1 MALCDNLAMLAELKR
16 KIEHH
21 RRCMDSPMICFPAP
35 VRWAAWLTGT
45 GASIDA
51 CMRRILHLRLERLH
65 RERQTLVALLQWQ
78 DMARQRH
85 ANH

>member
-1 MALCDNLAMLAELKR
+1 MALCDHLAMLAELKR
-16 KIEHH
+16 KIENT
-21 RRCMDSPMICFPAP
+21 RRCMDSPICLPAP

-45 GASIDA
+45 GACIDA
-51 CMRRILHLRLERLH
+51 CIRRILQLRLERLH